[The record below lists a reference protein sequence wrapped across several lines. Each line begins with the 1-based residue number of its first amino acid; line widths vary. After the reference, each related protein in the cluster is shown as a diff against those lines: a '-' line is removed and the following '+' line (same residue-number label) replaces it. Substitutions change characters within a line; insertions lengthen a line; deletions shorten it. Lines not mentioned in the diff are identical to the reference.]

1 MRLKTKGGQDM
12 SIIKMLGYGCILLC
26 LAILAVGVF
35 LYYIIRCAFN
45 KEEYGKEEDVCEFA
59 DFGQED

>member
-1 MRLKTKGGQDM
+1 M
-12 SIIKMLGYGCILLC
+12 SIIKMLGYGCVLLC

-45 KEEYGKEEDVCEFA
+45 KEEYGKEEDVCESA

>member
-1 MRLKTKGGQDM
+1 M

-45 KEEYGKEEDVCEFA
+45 KEECGKEEEDVCESA